1 MEWACQDAQKEKV
14 TDMGIEWDRDRAM
27 QRIYEM
33 DISLH
38 TLEKLAGVKYST
50 IYGVFYNN
58 KSVMMET
65 ANPIAEGLGLPVREL
80 WADTT
85 KRLYQKEFQVD
96 LIAMEFRR
104 VELGM
109 NRGKLAKKC
118 GWAGSKLSTI
128 VSRGECCMEDAVTL
142 AGALEMDVEGLRLG

>member
-1 MEWACQDAQKEKV
+1 
-14 TDMGIEWDRDRAM
+14 MGIQWDHDRAM

-33 DISLH
+33 DISF
-38 TLEKLAGVKYST
+38 TELEKLVGVVKYTT

-58 KSVMMET
+58 KSVKMET

-80 WADTT
+80 WTDTT

-96 LIAMEFRR
+96 LISMEFRR

-109 NRGKLAKKC
+109 NRGQLAEKC
-118 GWAGSKLSTI
+118 GWSKKKISTI
-128 VSRGECCMEDAVTL
+128 VSRGECCMKDAVTL
-142 AGALEMDVEGLRLG
+142 AGALEMDVEGLRLGQGLTTV